1 VEWGWLL
8 EPLKER
14 FSEDLVS
21 VVVYGSFARGEA
33 REGSDLD
40 VLVVVKSPVRD
51 RLRLSAEVSSSV
63 RPPEGFP
70 KPVSL
75 VILTTGEVEEH
86 PPLLLDMTIDSLIV
100 YDVGG
105 FMGRV
110 LGELRRRIEE
120 MGGRRV
126 KLGYAWNWVLKPGVR
141 LGEVVE
147 L

>member
-1 VEWGWLL
+1 LSTGPSL
-8 EPLKER
+8 
-14 FSEDLVS
+14 
-21 VVVYGSFARGEA
+21 GGA

-40 VLVVVKSPVRD
+40 VLVVVERPVRD

-70 KPVSL
+70 RPVSL

-110 LGELRRRIEE
+110 LG
-120 MGGRRV
+120 G
-126 KLGYAWNWVLKPGVR
+126 
-141 LGEVVE
+141 
-147 L
+147 

>member
-1 VEWGWLL
+1 M
-8 EPLKER
+8 KER
-14 FSEDLVS
+14 FGEDLVS

-40 VLVVVKSPVRD
+40 VLVVVERPVRD

-70 KPVSL
+70 RPVSL

-105 FMGRV
+105 FMGE
-110 LGELRRRIEE
+110 GPGGLRRRIEE

-126 KLGYAWNWVLKPGVR
+126 RLGDAWYWVLKPGVR